1 MQQWLKIGRHQVNE
15 FLDRDPEYQELLS
28 RQAET
33 EQAFLRILKK
43 LDAQDRQTVEQYI
56 SLCEELEY
64 QRTVTAYK
72 CGRLF
77 R

>member
-15 FLDRDPEYQELLS
+15 FLDKDPEFQALLT

-33 EQAFLRILKK
+33 EKDYLRVIKK
-43 LDAQDRQTVEQYI
+43 LSPQERQVIEQYL

-64 QRTVTAYK
+64 QRTITAYK